1 MGLVC
6 WTKSLIISYW
16 FIWISTIILSRLHAF
31 NEIYVSEKQK
41 IIDER
46 YLLEKCNDNE
56 FFSNIRQ
63 HTDICIQVFYS
74 MSFYVIL
81 FHSKSFYFIQS
92 LSIHSRSSAEA
103 LLCLHGI
110 IMDLRLIYF
119 IIFHS
124 IFIRSAALSS
134 LFNIV

>member
-1 MGLVC
+1 MSTPYMGLVC

-63 HTDICIQVFYS
+63 HTDICIQV
-74 MSFYVIL
+74 
-81 FHSKSFYFIQS
+81 SFYFIQS
-92 LSIHSRSSAEA
+92 LSISFKVF
-103 LLCLHGI
+103 L
-110 IMDLRLIYF
+110 
-119 IIFHS
+119 FHP
-124 IFIRSAALSS
+124 RRM
-134 LFNIV
+134 FNIVLTYRLRLFLQLGKNKFTSKSHP